1 MKKLLSILIAIA
13 MMATMSVTVFAAET
27 TYYGL
32 WVAGVQITS
41 ANLVIDR
48 SDNENIE
55 GSATFDEATMTL
67 TLTDFKCTGAYCP
80 DDAYESSVIRV
91 TQDGITIVF
100 FGENMITGTGDCGL
114 QADVYGNIKLE
125 AADENSTLTFIC
137 ENTGAFL
144 HRPELVGDIDIYAGS
159 NEDDATLLAYDI
171 FTEDPYSYEYV
182 RFVPAKP
189 EPEIKSTTVTYEVA
203 PTYTVTIP
211 ATVTL
216 GETAKI
222 EVENVVVEKGKQVE
236 VALTEANDFKVA
248 TTEGAELT
256 YTVKNGETEVAEG
269 DTVLAVNPKD
279 GKTGE
284 TTLSFVAPTEIQYA
298 GTYTGSA
305 TFTIAVKPVPKTIIN
320 FTMDS
325 SDVEEWIPGLTAN
338 LQAEAG
344 MTWGEWVESEYN
356 VDDYV
361 MGDWGIIPEGEDW
374 VAVCDTQTDELVEPT
389 DEIIADHTYTLL
401 QMVG

>member
-1 MKKLLSILIAIA
+1 MKKLFALLLAIA
-13 MMATMSVTVFAAET
+13 MIATMSVTAFAVET
-27 TYYGL
+27 TPNITLVLTDSYGDG
-32 WVAGVQITS
+32 WETATIK
-41 ANLVIDR
+41 ACLVK
-48 SDNENIE
+48 SDGSEEILRE
-55 GSATFDEATMTL
+55 GMTVTESEAT
-67 TLTDFKCTGAYCP
+67 
-80 DDAYESSVIRV
+80 YEFTVDKFAVVRFYWVGTEEWSV
-91 TQDGITIVF
+91 
-100 FGENMITGTGDCGL
+100 ECGVIIKR
-114 QADVYGNIKLE
+114 DGNIQYEQLE
-125 AADENSTLTFIC
+125 YEEITDGALIC
-137 ENTGAFL
+137 SSEYF
-144 HRPELVGDIDIYAGS
+144 
-159 NEDDATLLAYDI
+159 
-171 FTEDPYSYEYV
+171 DP
-182 RFVPAKP
+182 R
-189 EPEIKSTTVTYEVA
+189 STTVTYEVA

-279 GKTGE
+279 GMAGE

-298 GTYTGSA
+298 GTYTGTA
-305 TFTIAVKPVPKTIIN
+305 TFTIAVKDAPLIN

-325 SDVEEWIPGLTAN
+325 SDFEEWIPGLTVN

-356 VDDYV
+356 VDGYV
-361 MGDWGIIPEGEDW
+361 VSEYYDGSYYVHPAGEDW
-374 VAVCDTQTDELVEPT
+374 VAVRDTQFDGFEEPT
-389 DEIIADHTYTLL
+389 DEIIADHTYTLI
-401 QMVG
+401 QIYG